1 MVIKKNFRLVSNV
14 PNVIELSPATI
25 QNYTYEENSPRHI
38 FVFLELKKKSIPH
51 FTNNTIFNLISNIK
65 QRQSIQ
71 VVDLEQ
77 YPLHVSYNTPT
88 KGMIINLKPFG
99 VKEISSLSPNDLY
112 ACLVYS
118 YTFSKLV
125 TKKFKISESYS
136 KYIIDFLLSMY
147 VQLFGRKYG
156 LLATYSSGIP
166 KLKFLVA
173 CYVYSAFFGYT
184 NGPNLFKT
192 ASRAAPY
199 LYNNEIELL
208 RKYDFSKIE
217 DFVQVLSDTKVMPGI
232 NLTRFTA
239 TIHTFMKVEMLAAL
253 EDVSRF
259 FSVILTSNVPGT
271 RVVPTF
277 ISKYNERAYY
287 SIIDIMRRL
296 FK

>member
-1 MVIKKNFRLVSNV
+1 MVIKNKFRLVSDS
-14 PNVIELSPATI
+14 PNVLELSPSMI
-25 QNYTYEENSPRHI
+25 NNYMDEENSARHVY
-38 FVFLELKKKSIPH
+38 VFLELKRKSFPH
-51 FTNNTIFNLISNIK
+51 FTNNTIFKLISDVK
-65 QRQSIQ
+65 KRDSIQ

-77 YPLHVSYNTPT
+77 YPLHVSYNAPT

-136 KYIIDFLLSMY
+136 KHIIDYLLSMF

-173 CYVYSAFFGYT
+173 CYVYSAFFGYK
-184 NGPNLFKT
+184 NGPSLFRN

-217 DFVQVLSDTKVMPGI
+217 DFVQILSDTKVMPGI
-232 NLTRFTA
+232 NLIRFTA
-239 TIHTFMKVEMLAAL
+239 TIHSFMKVEMLSAL
-253 EDVSRF
+253 EDLSRF
-259 FSVILTSNVPGT
+259 FSVLLASNIPGS

-287 SIIDIMRRL
+287 SIIDIMRGL